1 MHEIPESTQ
10 QPIIEDV
17 SEEGSEGATDHEP
30 ESPLT
35 AGRSPEGLKT
45 RKDSGANPELHPAA
59 TPKTIAV
66 EIINEILNIV
76 FEAEEDY

>member
-1 MHEIPESTQ
+1 M
-10 QPIIEDV
+10 
-17 SEEGSEGATDHEP
+17 SEEGSDAGADQSL
-30 ESPLT
+30 ESPLR
-35 AGRSPEGLKT
+35 ADRSPGLKP

-76 FEAEEDY
+76 FEAEEDLTT